1 MEQSYEGLAFANL
14 IQPSRGRGQGWPWVG
29 DIDVTGW
36 GLWVSGVALK
46 FGTTLGM
53 ANGQVP
59 DSSSQAEKVL
69 LD

>member
-14 IQPSRGRGQGWPWVG
+14 IQPSRGRGQGWYI
-29 DIDVTGW
+29 DITGW